1 MPPEVR
7 LVFSGF
13 EVGNHVYS
21 GGALA
26 SCAPEDSPCRRAY
39 GDVVGE
45 GKERR
50 VVGSGWKIFLK
61 IRIFLSL
68 LFICCIYR
76 SSWDPLTLVAAVR
89 GAAGVR

>member
-7 LVFSGF
+7 MVFSGF

-26 SCAPEDSPCRRAY
+26 SCASEDSPCRRAY

-45 GKERR
+45 GKERG
-50 VVGSGWKIFLK
+50 VGSNGKCF
-61 IRIFLSL
+61 
-68 LFICCIYR
+68 
-76 SSWDPLTLVAAVR
+76 
-89 GAAGVR
+89 

>member
-50 VVGSGWKIFLK
+50 VVGSDGKYIRNRTSSTEIGRAKTYFLQV
-61 IRIFLSL
+61 
-68 LFICCIYR
+68 LFQCYKSYFR
-76 SSWDPLTLVAAVR
+76 
-89 GAAGVR
+89 

>member
-1 MPPEVR
+1 MPLEVR

-45 GKERR
+45 GKESVCKCALGYAGDDCGRSACADNTDTSPGGCHGR
-50 VVGSGWKIFLK
+50 GSG
-61 IRIFLSL
+61 
-68 LFICCIYR
+68 
-76 SSWDPLTLVAAVR
+76 TH
-89 GAAGVR
+89 

>member
-50 VVGSGWKIFLK
+50 VVVIDGKYF
-61 IRIFLSL
+61 
-68 LFICCIYR
+68 
-76 SSWDPLTLVAAVR
+76 
-89 GAAGVR
+89 